1 MRARVACD
9 NCGKFISYAALA
21 DGSARH
27 AMVTPDA
34 NRCAET
40 FETLCAK
47 CRTTTP
53 TSDFTMPRAA
63 LGVAAYAS
71 SGRTAIRAPRGRVSR
86 RAHRRPNTRTWR

>member
-21 DGSARH
+21 DGSARR

>member
-71 SGRTAIRAPRGRVSR
+71 SGRTAMPRREGGSVAG
-86 RAHRRPNTRTWR
+86 AHRRPNTRTWR